1 MKLTIYT
8 GRVEDVL
15 PTLEAGAFDAAL
27 CDPPYGLG
35 FLGKS
40 WDTFKPGD
48 SPMRRRAETDAVN
61 AGAARQGGRQ
71 RACADFQRRQ
81 AREMHSF
88 QAWCEAW
95 AALVLDRLRPGAHL
109 FAFGGTRTY
118 HRLACAIEDAGFEI
132 RDSFAWIYAEGYPK
146 SLDIGRAVDALDA
159 VGPRRDRALRF
170 TAWMRS
176 TGVTAAQINA
186 ATDSYMASHFLTE
199 REQPEIPTPEMWEK
213 IRPLVA
219 GDVPAEILELIESRR
234 VESENVK
241 RRPVV
246 ALVEGADLLNSRPVS
261 IAAQGLERAGKRVYA
276 KTAPHSIDAK
286 RWHGYG
292 TAAKPAHEPV
302 TVAMKPLDGTF
313 AANALRHG
321 VSGLNIDDSRIAVA
335 GGSPAA
341 ARRDASQAAPRNR
354 EDGPIQNRTSE
365 ERYREARLGE
375 EIGRWPANVLLG
387 HAAACELEG
396 ACGPECP
403 VAVLDSQSGIVEAKE
418 PSVVRKGETGSDRL
432 GNTSPAFGAE
442 NRPSGTVT
450 GVNRGDAGGAS
461 RFFYCAKPDS
471 DERNGSRH
479 PTLKPCDLTGYL
491 ARMMLPPPR
500 RPGEPPR
507 RILVPFAGAGS
518 EVIGCLRAGWDE
530 VVAVE
535 MSPEFCADIRRR
547 VYREFGL
554 LVTIETGASVDAVAE
569 R

>member
-1 MKLTIYT
+1 MIPFRLK
-8 GRVEDVL
+8 GKVWCVKV
-15 PTLEAGAFDAAL
+15 PTGAFVARRN
-27 CDPPYGLG
+27 GKVFVTGNSG
-35 FLGKS
+35 F
-40 WDTFKPGD
+40 
-48 SPMRRRAETDAVN
+48 
-61 AGAARQGGRQ
+61 
-71 RACADFQRRQ
+71 
-81 AREMHSF
+81 
-88 QAWCEAW
+88 
-95 AALVLDRLRPGAHL
+95 
-109 FAFGGTRTY
+109 
-118 HRLACAIEDAGFEI
+118 
-132 RDSFAWIYAEGYPK
+132 PK
-146 SLDIGRAVDALDA
+146 SRDIGRDVDALDA

-176 TGVTAAQINA
+176 TGISSATINE
-186 ATDSYMASHFLTE
+186 ATGSNMASHYLTDK
-199 REQPEIPTPEMWEK
+199 EQPEIPTAAMFDAL
-213 IRPLVA
+213 RPHLPPVPDEIEALVR
-219 GDVPAEILELIESRR
+219 SRQ

-246 ALVEGADLLNSRPVS
+246 AEVTGADLLNSRPVA
-261 IAAQGLERAGKRVYA
+261 IAAQGLERAGRRVYA

-292 TAAKPAHEPV
+292 TALKPAHEPV

-341 ARRDASQAAPRNR
+341 ARRDAAQDAPRNR

-403 VAVLDSQSGIVEAKE
+403 VAVLDSQSGIVEEKE